1 MTAFPL
7 LESLAESAPFALG
20 QRIAVAPGFIAS
32 RAPSSALVLPLSA
45 SRSRCIIEQLGAHW
59 WVRDLGGV
67 DGVFHNGARLTGE
80 GVALLHQDVLELA
93 PGLPFVFLQREQ
105 MPAARSDALEA
116 AIAANPDDG
125 ARWQVYADWLLEH
138 QSPLGEAM
146 TRDAL
151 APERRGQ
158 MLGALAMMHDLGACE
173 IEWRFGL
180 PAKVVLRNPS
190 EVAPIFAPQHLVD
203 LLRGNS
209 AFRFMRALEVD
220 VRSFGSGALVDAY
233 VESVLEQL
241 ATGRWPMLERV
252 VFGPMARRE
261 LQRPQLIALEAL
273 KARVGALK
281 TTADQLFVMAQGASL
296 AITSVPQGV
305 TLNVPTTEPVQLNPH
320 RSNLVGGINDC
331 LVVALG
337 APVSTLAV
345 QFENELDRWWV
356 TDLAATLGVTI
367 NRSMKVNGRAQKR
380 AQLRDGDLLEL
391 VPNLRVRF
399 HLPMR

>member
-1 MTAFPL
+1 
-7 LESLAESAPFALG
+7 
-20 QRIAVAPGFIAS
+20 
-32 RAPSSALVLPLSA
+32 
-45 SRSRCIIEQLGAHW
+45 
-59 WVRDLGGV
+59 
-67 DGVFHNGARLTGE
+67 
-80 GVALLHQDVLELA
+80 
-93 PGLPFVFLQREQ
+93 
-105 MPAARSDALEA
+105 
-116 AIAANPDDG
+116 
-125 ARWQVYADWLLEH
+125 
-138 QSPLGEAM
+138 
-146 TRDAL
+146 
-151 APERRGQ
+151 
-158 MLGALAMMHDLGACE
+158 
-173 IEWRFGL
+173 
-180 PAKVVLRNPS
+180 
-190 EVAPIFAPQHLVD
+190 
-203 LLRGNS
+203 
-209 AFRFMRALEVD
+209 
-220 VRSFGSGALVDAY
+220 
-233 VESVLEQL
+233 
-241 ATGRWPMLERV
+241 MLERV